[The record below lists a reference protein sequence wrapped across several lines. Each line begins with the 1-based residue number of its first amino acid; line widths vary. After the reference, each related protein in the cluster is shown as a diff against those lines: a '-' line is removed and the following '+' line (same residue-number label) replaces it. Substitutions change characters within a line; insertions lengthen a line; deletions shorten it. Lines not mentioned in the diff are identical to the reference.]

1 MGELGTITF
10 YGESGKR
17 YLFHTY
23 DKYTEFKDVS
33 AVYIFTKMYR
43 NSYGEY
49 SQKPLYIGQSS
60 ELGTRIASH
69 EKWECVNNHGC
80 THINVMAITGDQ
92 ARLDAETDLIH
103 KYNPICNLQ

>member
-1 MGELGTITF
+1 MVKAVKVISFILTINIQ
-10 YGESGKR
+10 S
-17 YLFHTY
+17 
-23 DKYTEFKDVS
+23 S
-33 AVYIFTKMYR
+33 KMLVQCI
-43 NSYGEY
+43 SLQKCIETYGEY

-80 THINVMAITGDQ
+80 THINVMAVTGDQ

-103 KYNPICNLQ
+103 KYDPICNLQ